1 MAHID
6 RCLNHLALIVDSEAD
21 RLRSCERI
29 SDKRAVARLHV
40 STVDEKLREAAHAI
54 AAHLGKRSV

>member
-6 RCLNHLALIVDSEAD
+6 RCLGHLVLIVDSEAD
-21 RLRSCERI
+21 RLRSCERV
-29 SDKRAVARLHV
+29 SNKRAVARLHV
-40 STVDEKLREAAHAI
+40 STVDEELREAAHAI